1 MDADKGSGKTSSS
14 PFSTA
19 SKMARATDSREAL
32 GISRPWV
39 MSVST
44 GPARTAW
51 TRTPRPASRARSDW
65 VRLNAAALE
74 TEAARDDWQLRVRP
88 RHSLREVDQHLAD
101 VLAVKDA

>member
-1 MDADKGSGKTSSS
+1 
-14 PFSTA
+14 
-19 SKMARATDSREAL
+19 L

-65 VRLNAAALE
+65 VRLSAAALE
-74 TEAARDDWQLRVRP
+74 TE
-88 RHSLREVDQHLAD
+88 
-101 VLAVKDA
+101 